1 MMTLSQA
8 VLLIFWVFFFAMNVH
23 AGTSSEGFSDWL
35 KQLRKEAKHA
45 GVSQETIHKT
55 LGEIQEPNP
64 QIIGLDQNQPEFK
77 QPFTEYLSSRMTRE
91 KINYGRKMLRRYPTW
106 LGRVE
111 GTYGVQK
118 RFLLALWGV
127 ESNYGKHLG
136 SFPVVE
142 SLTSLAYDGRRA
154 DYFKRELF
162 IVLKMVDAEIVP
174 LSRMRGSWAG
184 ATGQC
189 QFMPSAI
196 QNFAVDAD
204 GDRVLDIWTSVPD
217 VLASMANYLRRSGWR
232 NDHTWGREVKLPQNF
247 NSDLV
252 GLKTSLPLP
261 RWNALGVRRANGQN
275 LPGRNIRASLIMP
288 DGLNGQ
294 AFLVYD
300 NFRVLL
306 SWNRSTHFALTVGL
320 LSDHFQ

>member
-1 MMTLSQA
+1 MMTLSQTA
-8 VLLIFWVFFFAMNVH
+8 LLIFWVFFFVMNVS

-35 KQLRKEAKHA
+35 QQLRKEAERA
-45 GVSQETIHKT
+45 GISQGTIHQT
-55 LGEIQEPNP
+55 LDKIQEPNL
-64 QIIGLDQNQPEFK
+64 QIIALDKNQPEFK
-77 QPFTEYLSSRMTRE
+77 QPFNEYFSSRVTLERVT
-91 KINYGRKMLRRYPTW
+91 YGHKMLSRYPTW
-106 LGRVE
+106 LDRVE
-111 GTYGVQK
+111 QAYGVQK

-136 SFPVVE
+136 TFPVLE
-142 SLTSLAYDGRRA
+142 SLTTLAYDGRRA

-162 IVLKMVDAEIVP
+162 VVLKMIDADIVP

-204 GDRVLDIWTSVPD
+204 GDRFADIWTSVPD

-232 NDHTWGREVKLPQNF
+232 NDHTWGREVKLPQKF

-261 RWNALGVRRANGQN
+261 RWNALGIRRINGQEP
-275 LPGRNIRASLIMP
+275 PGRNIRASLIMP
-288 DGLNGQ
+288 VGLNGR

-306 SWNRSTHFALTVGL
+306 SWNRSIHFALTVGL